1 MANTSYYYDNVKG
14 RNVSQSKRQLTEE
27 ESRIYKYLINQPAEI
42 RAVTTKLVET
52 AESSAERNAT
62 LPREAVEGI
71 SNKISHD
78 LIDIVNIKK
87 NLPELETIRDILVS
101 SILSPQ
107 DMINENLT
115 FTLDGEFPHKL
126 GTDLLA
132 IIETHFTDHYCLQ
145 DKLYTMLT
153 NALFDRG
160 SHILAILPESS
171 IDDILHQNSVTSLES
186 VREKISDTIDK
197 DGKFIGR
204 GIFGRGL
211 KEQAGVDEGKLNQHI
226 ALEHFFKDN
235 YRRDMKATNHE
246 IIPGLLSVVDNL
258 DILKS
263 TRLMRKLSDLQIQS
277 QFQTY
282 SAESVMWVDGKSQEE
297 EKVLP
302 VEKLYRDV
310 RPKGTYDGVTIVNDR
325 DGSSRKS
332 IGHPLVLDLP
342 HESVIPV
349 FTPGN
354 PEDHIGYIV
363 LLDESGNPVTYTDE
377 MDRLEQINQFASAV
391 STQASTDGGS
401 LGGHYGVV
409 TQTLSELNS
418 LAGQGECKWGKMTA
432 KQMTAF
438 YASLIER
445 DLIARLNDGVYGKNV
460 SIPRP
465 LEIYQIMLARA
476 LSGSKTQLVYIP
488 ESLLE
493 YIAFYYNGL
502 GIGQSLISKSKTTAA
517 HRIAMNYANTRALIR
532 NAVGTKVLNIELDED
547 DLDHEEIVAKIVN
560 RTMEA
565 NSFAR
570 LFSSFD
576 PRNIESS
583 MSMFGYEVNVTGG
596 EAVDK
601 TNVNMEYRSGDVPLI
616 DTDYMDQMKNDYIS
630 GFIPPTL
637 LDSARDTEFAVE
649 FITKNALFAKRNI
662 IIARTF
668 NRMLTS
674 FVGKYTLHDGEL
686 IQELSD
692 AIRESYSEL
701 SEDVLEECKAE
712 KSTIPAIKAFLN
724 DLSVS
729 IPLPDSNSN
738 ELSNQ
743 AMKTY
748 EERVESALNFYID
761 QDWLDMVFEDLDE
774 ERKGEA
780 IKAFRERMK
789 SFFMVQWMDKNSFF
803 PEFNDLIR
811 LNDDEM
817 GDNNLLDRIFSQQ
830 AESADIFGDIAKR
843 IRDAYTPPEGEGEGS
858 GDDFSSDDDSSAS
871 GSGEDFDLGG
881 DDTSTD
887 DEDDPFATDNDDE
900 PSDDEDK
907 DTEEDTEK
915 TDEDN
920 SEDTSGDEASDDT
933 TSDDTGTDD
942 LGLGDLPKI

>member
-14 RNVSQSKRQLTEE
+14 RNLSQSKRQLTEE
-27 ESRIYKYLINQPAEI
+27 ESRVYKYLINQPAEI

-62 LPREAVEGI
+62 LPRDAVGGI

-78 LIDIVNIKK
+78 LIDIINIKK

-211 KEQAGVDEGKLNQHI
+211 KEQADSENSKPSHHV
-226 ALEHFFKDN
+226 ALEHFFKDD

-282 SAESVMWVDGKSQEE
+282 SAESVMWVDGKSQDEE
-297 EKVLP
+297 RVLP

-310 RPKGTYDGVTIVNDR
+310 KPKGTYDGVTIVNDR
-325 DGSSRKS
+325 DSSSRKS

-391 STQASTDGGS
+391 STQAGTDNGS
-401 LGGHYGVV
+401 GLGGHYGVV

-601 TNVNMEYRSGDVPLI
+601 TNVSMEYRSGDVPLI

-686 IQELSD
+686 IQALSD

-701 SEDVLEECKAE
+701 SDEVLEECKAE
-712 KSTIPAIKAFLN
+712 KSTVPAIKAFLN

-748 EERVESALNFYID
+748 EERVEAALNFYID

-811 LNDDEM
+811 LNDEEM

-843 IRDAYTPPEGEGEGS
+843 IRDAFTPPEGEGEDS
-858 GDDFSSDDDSSAS
+858 GDGYGSDDDSSAS
-871 GSGEDFDLGG
+871 GS
-881 DDTSTD
+881 D
-887 DEDDPFATDNDDE
+887 DEFNLDNDNSSDNSDDPFAEGNDDTS
-900 PSDDEDK
+900 SDDEN
-907 DTEEDTEK
+907 
-915 TDEDN
+915 TDEDTDN
-920 SEDTSGDEASDDT
+920 TDEEGKDETSTDETSEDT
-933 TSDDTGTDD
+933 TSDDTAGDN

>member
-62 LPREAVEGI
+62 LPRDAVEGI

-211 KEQAGVDEGKLNQHI
+211 KEQANVNSDKPTHHV
-226 ALEHFFKDN
+226 ALEHFFKDD

-282 SAESVMWVDGKSQEE
+282 SAESVMWVDGKSQDEE
-297 EKVLP
+297 QALP

-391 STQASTDGGS
+391 STQASTDGGA

-493 YIAFYYNGL
+493 YIAFYYSGL

-565 NSFAR
+565 NSFSR

-616 DTDYMDQMKNDYIS
+616 DTDYMEQMKNDYIS

-701 SEDVLEECKAE
+701 SEDVLEECKVE

-748 EERVESALNFYID
+748 EERVEAALNFYVD

-811 LNDDEM
+811 LNDEEM
-817 GDNNLLDRIFSQQ
+817 GDNNLIDRIFSQQ

-843 IRDAYTPPEGEGEGS
+843 IRDAFTPTDEEGEGDG
-858 GDDFSSDDDSSAS
+858 GFSDDDDSSAS

-881 DDTSTD
+881 DNTSD
-887 DEDDPFATDNDDE
+887 NAEDDLFSDDNNE
-900 PSDDEDK
+900 PSDDENK
-907 DTEEDTEK
+907 DTDEDTENTNK
-915 TDEDN
+915 DN
-920 SEDTSGDEASDDT
+920 SEDTSSDE
-933 TSDDTGTDD
+933 TSDDITSDDVGGDD
-942 LGLGDLPKI
+942 LGLGDLPEI